1 MQQKREFCCKHVAH
15 VWTLL
20 LENDFAQN
28 VWYNRDC
35 FHFCQAQLGS
45 HQPRSQMWKLFS
57 FSTYWKPLWKTK
69 ITKNGWIC
77 CWYCLYFYIMNI
89 HAIRICDIVRQGNVP
104 ACILSH
110 LLSEYLKHDPHVL
123 VLMQKNTVDLL
134 GANTFLFS
142 FLFSER
148 ILRSLPPKT
157 PRLGAELNLLSR
169 HIAEQPSGLPRCL
182 SARCK
187 V

>member
-1 MQQKREFCCKHVAH
+1 M
-15 VWTLL
+15 TLHKMFDTTETVFISANHNWEAINPVL
-20 LENDFAQN
+20 KCGN
-28 VWYNRDC
+28 C
-35 FHFCQAQLGS
+35 FRSVLIGS
-45 HQPRSQMWKLFS
+45 HFENQKSQ
-57 FSTYWKPLWKTK
+57 
-69 ITKNGWIC
+69 KNGWIC